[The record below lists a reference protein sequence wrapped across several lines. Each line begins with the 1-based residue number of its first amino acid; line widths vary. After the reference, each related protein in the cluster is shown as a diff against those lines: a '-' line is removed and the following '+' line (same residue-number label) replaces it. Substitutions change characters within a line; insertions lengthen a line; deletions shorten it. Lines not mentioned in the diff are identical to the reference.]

1 VAGGQAADEPCPLTP
16 RARPA
21 TVAGAEQT
29 RPDANLYFVGARGSG
44 KSTLLNRIL
53 YPNETATPKPTDG
66 VEYSYLR
73 KSAPNSDRKDV
84 ANIWEISGADEL
96 CADFTAS
103 ENLFLGMRQV
113 SVTSLCSIS
122 QLHKPPPPPT
132 SAWQNSVYQHLWES
146 GRPRADDAFA
156 FARRLGWEMCHSGA
170 HLLYLTYGEHAT
182 LPRHLYCAFAPDKRR
197 GAGVATPGRGRR
209 EWELKGRS
217 LVHGA
222 STAL

>member
-1 VAGGQAADEPCPLTP
+1 
-16 RARPA
+16 
-21 TVAGAEQT
+21 
-29 RPDANLYFVGARGSG
+29 
-44 KSTLLNRIL
+44 
-53 YPNETATPKPTDG
+53 

-113 SVTSLCSIS
+113 SVTSLCFTS

-156 FARRLGWEMCHSGA
+156 FARRLEWETCHSGA
-170 HLLYLTYGEHAT
+170 HLLYITYGENMPHCPAT
-182 LPRHLYCAFAPDKRR
+182 CTA
-197 GAGVATPGRGRR
+197 
-209 EWELKGRS
+209 RS
-217 LVHGA
+217 LLTRDEAQEWRRLDEGDA
-222 STAL
+222 NGS

>member
-1 VAGGQAADEPCPLTP
+1 MSGSAVKAQQIFFPHPWAWLAAPWQGDHNARVGARSAATGASIRACEKATGESPFSSLADHTGLLLSVGCSVAGGRGAYGVP
-16 RARPA
+16 RHPPARPA

-29 RPDANLYFVGARGSG
+29 RPDANLYFVGTRGGG

-113 SVTSLCSIS
+113 SEI
-122 QLHKPPPPPT
+122 QPEG
-132 SAWQNSVYQHLWES
+132 AQGW
-146 GRPRADDAFA
+146 
-156 FARRLGWEMCHSGA
+156 RRLDEGDANGS
-170 HLLYLTYGEHAT
+170 
-182 LPRHLYCAFAPDKRR
+182 
-197 GAGVATPGRGRR
+197 
-209 EWELKGRS
+209 
-217 LVHGA
+217 
-222 STAL
+222 

>member
-1 VAGGQAADEPCPLTP
+1 
-16 RARPA
+16 
-21 TVAGAEQT
+21 
-29 RPDANLYFVGARGSG
+29 VGARGSG

-113 SVTSLCSIS
+113 SFTSLCFTSLLLLPHQLGKTRSIS
-122 QLHKPPPPPT
+122 TCGSRDGH
-132 SAWQNSVYQHLWES
+132 
-146 GRPRADDAFA
+146 GRTMRLRLQDDWNG
-156 FARRLGWEMCHSGA
+156 R
-170 HLLYLTYGEHAT
+170 
-182 LPRHLYCAFAPDKRR
+182 CAIP
-197 GAGVATPGRGRR
+197 
-209 EWELKGRS
+209 
-217 LVHGA
+217 
-222 STAL
+222 ALICYT